1 MGPVDVELGA
11 GEHGRLHRV
20 DGAGDDGL
28 QGEHDLRSD
37 DKGVDNQVWAG
48 GVTSAAGD
56 HDLEV
61 VLAGHDGAGRG
72 VQVTRRNARQVVQAV
87 QRVDRKSVQQPV
99 VEHGLGATAGFLGG
113 LEDDADRAV
122 ETSVGGED
130 CRGPEDHGHVGV
142 VPAAARRPERPQGP
156 AQSRRQR
163 RAGS

>member
-99 VEHGLGATAGFLGG
+99 VEHGLGATG
-113 LEDDADRAV
+113 R
-122 ETSVGGED
+122 
-130 CRGPEDHGHVGV
+130 
-142 VPAAARRPERPQGP
+142 VP
-156 AQSRRQR
+156 R
-163 RAGS
+163 RAGR